1 MKIMFAVATYWPFQD
16 GVAHVTKY
24 LAEGLAGR
32 GHEVYIYTSTG
43 NQNRSDLP
51 QKETHNGV
59 KVERIRLYT
68 RWPVRFKGLNSESNA
83 VHYFKRIQEI
93 NPDVLIVVCAQTWTL
108 DWIAPYLERLK
119 CKKIFYSHGFSALKD
134 KYNIKEELKKKNVL
148 GAYIEYR
155 KKLYFQSLYKVIE
168 KFDKAIYISDIEKG
182 YQYVLDHGLKNG
194 IILENAIEEQFLSNI
209 MQHDNKDETEEF
221 QILCVANYN
230 ENKNQELLIR
240 AFAKAEIGK
249 SKVIFVGSAE
259 TLYLSALRKTATE
272 LLRDNPEKRVEF
284 NVGID
289 RDEIYELYK
298 KADIYVCT
306 SKSETFSL
314 VLYEAAATGMP
325 VVSTRVGIAEK
336 MEGIIL
342 IEKISDLVKNIE
354 ILYSNQELRK
364 EKGNAVRNYVKT
376 LNPVIDDKI
385 SELERIISSL

>member
-24 LAEGLAGR
+24 LAEGLVGR

-43 NQNRSDLP
+43 NQDRSDLP
-51 QKETHNGV
+51 QKEIHNGV
-59 KVERIRLYT
+59 EVERIRLYT

-93 NPDVLIVVCAQTWTL
+93 NPDVLIVVCAQTWTLDWIAPYLERLKCKKIFYSHGFSALKDKYNIKEVCAQTWTL

-182 YQYVLDHGLKNG
+182 YQYVLEHGLKNG

-325 VVSTRVGIAEK
+325 VVSTRVGNMRQQQREC
-336 MEGIIL
+336 L
-342 IEKISDLVKNIE
+342 L
-354 ILYSNQELRK
+354 
-364 EKGNAVRNYVKT
+364 
-376 LNPVIDDKI
+376 
-385 SELERIISSL
+385 